1 MRYGTISRSSL
12 LEVHTCERNDVIL
25 CRDEIGSPKHNAVM
39 TSNDKLGHCANQ
51 DKKSLIRHH
60 AGGSIQLLNLKLV
73 AALGG
78 PHRGF
83 FFTVFRD
90 VSRFE
95 KSMLRGH
102 WFHFYLFV
110 CLFIFVLFWHNLFKL
125 IFLNIH
131 DRKLVIYS
139 FIYFFLFVFNIN
151 LTNLFQLLANW
162 SSRYSINSVN
172 FVVGY
177 IYISDYLSI

>member
-25 CRDEIGSPKHNAVM
+25 CRDEIGSPKNNAVM

-60 AGGSIQLLNLKLV
+60 AGGSIQLLSLKLV

-78 PHRGF
+78 PHRSF

-95 KSMLRGH
+95 KSTLRGH

-110 CLFIFVLFWHNLFKL
+110 CLFIFVLF
-125 IFLNIH
+125 
-131 DRKLVIYS
+131 
-139 FIYFFLFVFNIN
+139 
-151 LTNLFQLLANW
+151 
-162 SSRYSINSVN
+162 
-172 FVVGY
+172 
-177 IYISDYLSI
+177 